1 MSRISFQDSYY
12 RQPQYQT
19 HFGIKQQ
26 KEKCSLFTHKFINS
40 VSDAPVS
47 TELDKS
53 IKNTSVSN
61 TREKVAQYQDTLEQ
75 ELLLRSRNHPLENKI
90 EEKGDSAP
98 SAEED
103 NYESISKTFL
113 EILGIKLDK
122 KINWNADGTSE
133 LTDDQIQYLQEKYDV
148 ENMSKSDFYN
158 LLAELSCMNVISHK
172 DVENQFLRHDPAV
185 AKGMLIATD
194 EHSSRWMNSG
204 KNYLSRFQNEE
215 RMYDSFIQALL
226 DGKSSIQ
233 ASDILRARSYYEEQK
248 ESSGRLA
255 RVFGKLKASA

>member
-19 HFGIKQQ
+19 HFGIKQK
-26 KEKCSLFTHKFINS
+26 KEKCSLFTNKSMNS

-53 IKNTSVSN
+53 IKNTSASN
-61 TREKVAQYQDTLEQ
+61 AREIVAQYQNTLEQ
-75 ELLLRSRNHPLENKI
+75 ELFLHSRKHPLENMI
-90 EEKGDSAP
+90 EEKGESAP

-103 NYESISKTFL
+103 DYESISKTFL
-113 EILGIKLDK
+113 EILGVKLDK

-133 LTDDQIQYLQEKYDV
+133 LADDQIQYLQEKYDV

-158 LLAELSCMNVISHK
+158 LLAELSGMNVISHK
-172 DVENQFLRHDPAV
+172 DVENQFLRYDPV
-185 AKGMLIATD
+185 EGIIAAN
-194 EHSSRWMNSG
+194 EYSSQWMNSG
-204 KNYLSRFQNEE
+204 NNYLSRFQNEE
-215 RMYDSFIQALL
+215 GMYDYFIQALL
-226 DGKSSIQ
+226 DGRSSIQ

-255 RVFGKLKASA
+255 RIFEKLKLE

>member
-19 HFGIKQQ
+19 HLGIKQK
-26 KEKCSLFTHKFINS
+26 KEKCSLFTHKSMNS
-40 VSDAPVS
+40 VSDAPAS

-75 ELLLRSRNHPLENKI
+75 ELLLRSRKHPLENKI
-90 EEKGDSAP
+90 EEKGESAP

-103 NYESISKTFL
+103 DYESISKTFL

-133 LTDDQIQYLQEKYDV
+133 LTEDQIQYLREKYDV

-158 LLAELSCMNVISHK
+158 LLAELSGMNVISHK
-172 DVENQFLRHDPAV
+172 DVENQFLRYVDPATE
-185 AKGMLIATD
+185 GIIAAN
-194 EHSSRWMNSG
+194 EYSSQWMNSG
-204 KNYLSRFQNEE
+204 NNYLSRFQNEE
-215 RMYDSFIQALL
+215 RMYDYFIQALL
-226 DGKSSIQ
+226 DGRSSVQ

-255 RVFGKLKASA
+255 RIFEKLKLG